1 MSWFNRKDLL
11 AYLDRCRMPD
21 GGYCSFHDPSSGAG
35 FSNVADTCW
44 SLSAWSLLGGEIP
57 ELSKTRSFI
66 LHELST
72 DGLHR
77 QSPYLSWA
85 LESKLLAG
93 LSLSEEE
100 GRLLRK
106 ETFRLLMDEGSWI
119 ERSDLVGEITRL
131 MKVRLLSG
139 LLPGQDE
146 IGPLSG
152 LIRESPEVP
161 TILELCDLAFLSGL
175 LPEESQ
181 VPTGERLYR
190 HPSLGYVL
198 VPGSS
203 RSDLFILL
211 AGLRLR
217 EEPLD
222 SGEILRF
229 RIRVLFC
236 QGLGGGFGPVGGA
249 RPTLEAT
256 RTALEILAL
265 LSDGSRKQNSGT
277 RIVGN
282 GKKA

>member
-1 MSWFNRKDLL
+1 MSGLNRKNLES
-11 AYLDRCRMPD
+11 YLDRCRMPD
-21 GGYCSFHDPSSGAG
+21 GGYCSFHDPESGAG
-35 FSNVADTCW
+35 FSNVADTCFC
-44 SLSAWSLLGGEIP
+44 LSAFRLLGGEIP

-66 LHELST
+66 LQVLST

-93 LSLSEEE
+93 LPLSGEE
-100 GRLLRK
+100 GQLLRK
-106 ETFRLLMDEGSWI
+106 ETVRLLSAKGSWI
-119 ERSDLVGEITRL
+119 EQSDLVGEIARL
-131 MKVRLLSG
+131 MNVRLLSGLPPEQEEIGPLSALIRDSPELPTILELSDLALLSG
-139 LLPGQDE
+139 LLPG
-146 IGPLSG
+146 GRRVST
-152 LIRESPEVP
+152 S
-161 TILELCDLAFLSGL
+161 
-175 LPEESQ
+175 
-181 VPTGERLYR
+181 ERLYR

-256 RTALEILAL
+256 RAALEILSL
-265 LSDGSRKQNSGT
+265 LSDESLGQNTGSG
-277 RIVGN
+277 IVGN